1 MKWVIIFIILIAI
14 IGFYIVI
21 KRQNEYNQEE
31 IKRAQILNGVAQF
44 GNYNLKTISEDKIS
58 IVDRFVNSKF
68 VTTTS
73 GIFGKVWGMI
83 V

>member
-1 MKWVIIFIILIAI
+1 MKLIILFIILVLI

-31 IKRAQILNGVAQF
+31 LNRAQILAGVSNFAAANIADIQSQKF
-44 GNYNLKTISEDKIS
+44 SP
-58 IVDRFVNSKF
+58 VDRFVNSKF